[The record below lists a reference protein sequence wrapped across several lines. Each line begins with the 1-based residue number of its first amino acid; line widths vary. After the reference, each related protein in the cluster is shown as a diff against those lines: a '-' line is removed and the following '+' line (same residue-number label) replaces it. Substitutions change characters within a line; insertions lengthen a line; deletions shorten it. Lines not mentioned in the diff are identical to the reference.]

1 MCFVNYGGLYISR
14 ISLNIMYFVNYG
26 GVFIFRISFTIMCF
40 VNYGGLYIS
49 RISLTI
55 MCFVNYG
62 GGGYWFLDHSNWN
75 GLTVADL
82 VFPWYCLPCISLKA
96 PDKPIFCRFPNNSIP
111 VLKLLLGFIEFVH
124 PPVFYLHIR
133 LLILESCACTFEQA
147 RMILIFIA
155 WASSQGSNEP
165 AHLQSG
171 LSI

>member
-1 MCFVNYGGLYISR
+1 
-14 ISLNIMYFVNYG
+14 
-26 GVFIFRISFTIMCF
+26 MCF

-62 GGGYWFLDHSNWN
+62 GGGYWFFDHSNWN

-147 RMILIFIA
+147 HMILIFIA